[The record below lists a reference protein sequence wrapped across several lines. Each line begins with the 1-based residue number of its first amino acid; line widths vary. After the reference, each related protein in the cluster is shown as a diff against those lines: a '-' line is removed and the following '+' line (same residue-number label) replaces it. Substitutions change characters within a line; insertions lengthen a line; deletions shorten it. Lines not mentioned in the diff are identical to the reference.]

1 MEKLITC
8 IVIDDEPIGREIV
21 KGFVGKIPF
30 LQMLKSFDEPLE
42 ALQFLQ
48 ENEVDIIFS
57 DIQMPN
63 INGMELVR
71 SLHHSPMVVFI
82 TAHRDFALDGF
93 DTGVVDYLVKP
104 VRFDRFLKAVN
115 RAKEFLTLKYQA
127 TSVHQINNDRIF
139 IKSDGKLI
147 KIMLDEI
154 LYVEAQGDYL
164 KFVLT
169 NDAYTTYTTLKSM
182 EDVLKLPK
190 FFRVQ
195 RSFILNLESVRSING
210 NMVELVNGK
219 TISIA
224 LNKKEELYQLLGIRG

>member
-1 MEKLITC
+1 MEKLLTC

-21 KGFVGKIPF
+21 ESFVEKIPF

-63 INGMELVR
+63 INGMDLVR
-71 SLHHSPMVVFI
+71 SLHHLPVVIFI
-82 TAHRDFALDGF
+82 TAHRDFALEGF

-115 RAKEFLTLKYQA
+115 RAKDYLMLKQHA
-127 TSVHQINNDRIF
+127 ISVHQISNDRIF
-139 IKSDGKLI
+139 IKSEGKLT
-147 KIMLDEI
+147 KILLDEI

-169 NDAYTTYTTLKSM
+169 NDSYTTYNTLKSM

-195 RSFILNLESVRSING
+195 RSFILNLDSVRSLNG

-224 LNKKEELYQLLGIRG
+224 LNKKEELYQLLGIKG